1 MSATHSFIISVGM
14 MISIAT
20 DGYITVVKW
29 ELFLFILMSR
39 MLLSG

>member
-20 DGYITVVKW
+20 DGYTVVTW